1 CSTFSTIKLR
11 LTDPGATAATS
22 LVRTIAGSPSP
33 RLTGQP
39 LSAIPYDTDP
49 EAAVKGIGNMSRDAK
64 SRSGGIACLK
74 GQAGPQIVHDKR
86 RITSPMKR
94 VGERGSGEWQTI
106 NWEQAISEILDGSEM
121 R

>member
-1 CSTFSTIKLR
+1 DAIRDRNVTGVQTCAL
-11 LTDPGATAATS
+11 
-22 LVRTIAGSPSP
+22 PSSV
-33 RLTGQP
+33 QP